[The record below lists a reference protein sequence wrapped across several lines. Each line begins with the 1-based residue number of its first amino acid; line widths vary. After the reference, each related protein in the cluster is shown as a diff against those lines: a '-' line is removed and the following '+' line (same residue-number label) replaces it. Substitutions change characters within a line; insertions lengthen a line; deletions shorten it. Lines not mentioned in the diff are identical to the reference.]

1 MIELSDLFLIFS
13 DQALRI
19 KTKASATDA
28 SVSDVTYSG
37 NTATGMRQFGVLID
51 QSYPDTL
58 GTPGNGVKVSVRLSP
73 SDSFSTPPLNYC
85 DVCNT

>member
-1 MIELSDLFLIFS
+1 MIEMNDLFLFFS

-37 NTATGMRQFGVLID
+37 NTATGIRKYGVLID
-51 QSYPDTL
+51 QSYPSTL
-58 GTPGNGVKVSVRLSP
+58 GTPGNGVKISVRLI
-73 SDSFSTPPLNYC
+73 PPRC
-85 DVCNT
+85 SI